1 MNNERRKQLEKAI
14 SALEDVEALF
24 SSVLQE
30 ESIAYSSIPPQREE
44 SADAQ
49 LSREVIETLEQV
61 IGDMDD
67 IQPIKITEKRR
78 IDGAV
83 SLLNAWVVYVKYSE
97 DYAYLVG

>member
-1 MNNERRKQLEKAI
+1 MNNERRKKLEKAI

-30 ESIAYSSIPPQREE
+30 ESIAYSNIPSQREE

-67 IQPIKITEKRR
+67 MLDVLRNTDTTPPSRSKRSK
-78 IDGAV
+78 A
-83 SLLNAWVVYVKYSE
+83 K
-97 DYAYLVG
+97 

>member
-14 SALEDVEALF
+14 SDMEDVEALF

-30 ESIAYSSIPPQREE
+30 ESVAYSNIPPQREE

-61 IGDMDD
+61 IGDMEDMLEVLRSTD
-67 IQPIKITEKRR
+67 TTPPSRSKR
-78 IDGAV
+78 
-83 SLLNAWVVYVKYSE
+83 SKSK
-97 DYAYLVG
+97 

>member
-24 SSVLQE
+24 YSVLQE
-30 ESIAYSSIPPQREE
+30 ESIAYSSIPPQREA

-67 IQPIKITEKRR
+67 MLDVLRNTDTTPPSRSKRSK
-78 IDGAV
+78 A
-83 SLLNAWVVYVKYSE
+83 K
-97 DYAYLVG
+97 

>member
-1 MNNERRKQLEKAI
+1 MNNERRKKLEKAI

-24 SSVLQE
+24 SSVVQE

-67 IQPIKITEKRR
+67 MLDVLRNTDTTPPSRSKRSK
-78 IDGAV
+78 A
-83 SLLNAWVVYVKYSE
+83 K
-97 DYAYLVG
+97 

>member
-1 MNNERRKQLEKAI
+1 MRYTIIK
-14 SALEDVEALF
+14 
-24 SSVLQE
+24 E

-67 IQPIKITEKRR
+67 MLDVLRNTDTTPPSRSKRSK
-78 IDGAV
+78 A
-83 SLLNAWVVYVKYSE
+83 K
-97 DYAYLVG
+97 